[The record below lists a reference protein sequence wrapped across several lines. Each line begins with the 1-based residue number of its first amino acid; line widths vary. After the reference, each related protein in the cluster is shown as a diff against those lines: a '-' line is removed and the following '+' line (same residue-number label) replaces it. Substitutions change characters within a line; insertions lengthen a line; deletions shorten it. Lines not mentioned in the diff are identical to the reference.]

1 MNLPN
6 GYHAENKGLKI
17 TVKLTETDIVESIID
32 ILGRVALDERIVKN
46 IRDGR
51 ITKLKNKHRKE
62 YTEKK

>member
-1 MNLPN
+1 MLV
-6 GYHAENKGLKI
+6 EVQKINKEEI
-17 TVKLTETDIVESIID
+17 TVVSSLD